1 MLTLAEAVEISLG
14 GVAPQAAVDHKFGDG
29 GVAQSHTA
37 TQGLVHRLLVVHLAV
52 AHRLLALAIALA
64 VLTAFL
70 DKLLGGDELDAGI
83 PHVAAMNGLGV
94 GVLAHEF
101 QFRSKRAT
109 GETDLDYMDSYMEC
123 LHDFMEQGGDA
134 ESLYLEYIDHIAT
147 FSPLTAEE
155 RKDYLE
161 ETLGYKTE
169 IAYAA
174 AFVAREI
181 CRVEKGTGGDEFF
194 KSHCWRVGSHGHDGK
209 IMVTGFLYHVVEDL
223 GYDAHRL
230 IQLTKEKLT
239 EWMREPKNDSWRYNF
254 DEEELMPFAGEKC
267 IPPTEEE
274 WNELIGALNLLN
286 EKTAKDKRSYLS
298 RFKDKYLPIKVK
310 IEDLEHQPTRDE
322 EHHLF
327 LQMLWY

>member
-1 MLTLAEAVEISLG
+1 MEENGPLHFPQEMLDMFAEISR
-14 GVAPQAAVDHKFGDG
+14 Q
-29 GVAQSHTA
+29 Q
-37 TQGLVHRLLVVHLAV
+37 
-52 AHRLLALAIALA
+52 
-64 VLTAFL
+64 
-70 DKLLGGDELDAGI
+70 DE
-83 PHVAAMNGLGV
+83 
-94 GVLAHEF
+94 
-101 QFRSKRAT
+101 QFRQCKIMLAGFKAT

-134 ESLYLEYIDHIAT
+134 ESLYQEYIDHIAT
-147 FSPLTAEE
+147 FSPLTAKE

-181 CRVEKGTGGDEFF
+181 CRAEKGTDGDGFF
-194 KSHCWRVGSHGHDGK
+194 KSHCWRVGSHGHDWK
-209 IMVTGFLYHVVEDL
+209 IMVTGFLYHIVEDL
-223 GYDAHRL
+223 DYNAQKV
-230 IQLTKEKLT
+230 IQQTKEKLA
-239 EWMREPKNDSWRYNF
+239 EWMREPEKDFWRYNF

-274 WNELIGALNLLN
+274 WNELVDALNLLN
-286 EKTAKDKRSYLS
+286 EKTAKDKCSYLS

-310 IEDLEHQPTRDE
+310 IEDLEHQPSRKE

-327 LQMLWY
+327 LQMLWDYVDKKSMAN

>member
-1 MLTLAEAVEISLG
+1 MEENESLHFPQEMLDMFAEISR
-14 GVAPQAAVDHKFGDG
+14 Q
-29 GVAQSHTA
+29 Q
-37 TQGLVHRLLVVHLAV
+37 
-52 AHRLLALAIALA
+52 
-64 VLTAFL
+64 
-70 DKLLGGDELDAGI
+70 DE
-83 PHVAAMNGLGV
+83 
-94 GVLAHEF
+94 
-101 QFRSKRAT
+101 QFRLCKTMLAGFKAT

-134 ESLYLEYIDHIAT
+134 ESLYLENIDHIAT
-147 FSPLTAEE
+147 FSPLTAKE

-194 KSHCWRVGSHGHDGK
+194 KSHCWRVGSHGHDWK
-209 IMVTGFLYHVVEDL
+209 IMVTGFLYHLVEDL
-223 GYDAHRL
+223 DYDAHRL
-230 IQLTKEKLT
+230 IQLTKDKLS
-239 EWMREPKNDSWRYNF
+239 EWMDEPDNDFWRYDF

-310 IEDLEHQPTRDE
+310 IEDLEHQPSRQE

-327 LQMLWY
+327 LQMLWDYVDKQDMTN

>member
-1 MLTLAEAVEISLG
+1 MEENESLHFPQEMLDMFAEIS
-14 GVAPQAAVDHKFGDG
+14 
-29 GVAQSHTA
+29 
-37 TQGLVHRLLVVHLAV
+37 RLQ
-52 AHRLLALAIALA
+52 
-64 VLTAFL
+64 
-70 DKLLGGDELDAGI
+70 DE
-83 PHVAAMNGLGV
+83 
-94 GVLAHEF
+94 
-101 QFRSKRAT
+101 QFRQCKTMLAGFKAT

-194 KSHCWRVGSHGHDGK
+194 KSHCWRVGSHGHDWK
-209 IMVTGFLYHVVEDL
+209 IMVTGFLYHIVEDL
-223 GYDAHRL
+223 DYNAQRV
-230 IQLTKEKLT
+230 IQQTKEKLA
-239 EWMREPKNDSWRYNF
+239 EWMREPENDFWRYDF

-274 WNELIGALNLLN
+274 WNELVDGLNLLN
-286 EKTAKDKRSYLS
+286 EKTAKDKCSYLS

-310 IEDLEHQPTRDE
+310 IEDLEHQPSRE
-322 EHHLF
+322 EEYRQF
-327 LQMLWY
+327 LQMLWDYADKQSKTNK